1 MKRRKIRRKRK
12 ELFITF
18 ALFCFSFADSSMAE
32 DRFGAAI
39 KIEYRR
45 QSQVGKKVGTA
56 AGEVG
61 ALIDDLRSNEMFE
74 GESGAKLGE
83 VNQLL
88 NAVAEEHVP
97 KAAELLLSA
106 RDNPDDRLDRLSEAS
121 AEMEAIIKFLNRLLA
136 EAGLE
141 QDKQT
146 YSALL
151 QEIIEG
157 QWELLRETVRWGR
170 EVIREPDY
178 AEEDG
183 EDLTQEQSLLE
194 VKLVVFVEQVRA
206 DLSVDSKDKELQKLL
221 KRVLD
226 VLTEH
231 KVEVHQSNAV
241 DAIEEKDAAL
251 AVEEEQAALTGL
263 QEALAVLEAR
273 EADDFEASAEAML
286 KLKEI
291 IEYQK
296 ALRLEILGLSQEQFS
311 ERSKNYQM
319 KQSRISRLLQTLMA
333 ESDALESAGVPQ
345 SNLKSALHE
354 MKKAQAAIQQ
364 TLKEQATAAQLRAIR
379 FLEKPL
385 QMAEAEA
392 FPGGDF
398 EPPLGLGD
406 FGLTEERGS
415 GEGAVSLD
423 WDLGIGGMLA
433 DLGYSGQSEGGEG
446 GEGVGMSEE
455 GMSLSEIPGMS
466 PALED
471 DSIRMGS
478 DIIGERA
485 ASRGRQRIGHLAR
498 QKRKQVQQQF
508 SGELP
513 PEYRKMVEDYFE
525 VLGSEGK

>member
-1 MKRRKIRRKRK
+1 
-12 ELFITF
+12 
-18 ALFCFSFADSSMAE
+18 
-32 DRFGAAI
+32 
-39 KIEYRR
+39 
-45 QSQVGKKVGTA
+45 
-56 AGEVG
+56 
-61 ALIDDLRSNEMFE
+61 
-74 GESGAKLGE
+74 
-83 VNQLL
+83 
-88 NAVAEEHVP
+88 
-97 KAAELLLSA
+97 
-106 RDNPDDRLDRLSEAS
+106 NPDDRLDRLSEAG

-183 EDLTQEQSLLE
+183 EDLTHEQSLLE

-206 DLSVDSKDKELQKLL
+206 DLSVDSKDKELQELL
-221 KRVLD
+221 KRVLA

-291 IEYQK
+291 IEFQK

-354 MKKAQAAIQQ
+354 M
-364 TLKEQATAAQLRAIR
+364 
-379 FLEKPL
+379 
-385 QMAEAEA
+385 
-392 FPGGDF
+392 
-398 EPPLGLGD
+398 
-406 FGLTEERGS
+406 
-415 GEGAVSLD
+415 
-423 WDLGIGGMLA
+423 
-433 DLGYSGQSEGGEG
+433 
-446 GEGVGMSEE
+446 
-455 GMSLSEIPGMS
+455 
-466 PALED
+466 
-471 DSIRMGS
+471 
-478 DIIGERA
+478 
-485 ASRGRQRIGHLAR
+485 
-498 QKRKQVQQQF
+498 
-508 SGELP
+508 
-513 PEYRKMVEDYFE
+513 
-525 VLGSEGK
+525 